1 MIFDRLPVVVVA
13 AFGFVLAW
21 RSFCV
26 SSSCPWPRYKA
37 SHRRRSPPF
46 NSSAFPAAMA
56 AELHLSVA
64 RALCCLS
71 PPSKYGS
78 ELSVMPCFSLT
89 YSFYL
94 YRTEHAGTASLP
106 FTPRPSVMA
115 AELAS
120 AVAGLLRLLS
130 LISLSCFALTSVP

>member
-1 MIFDRLPVVVVA
+1 
-13 AFGFVLAW
+13 
-21 RSFCV
+21 
-26 SSSCPWPRYKA
+26 
-37 SHRRRSPPF
+37 
-46 NSSAFPAAMA
+46 MA

-64 RALCCLS
+64 RALWCLS

-78 ELSVMPCFSLT
+78 ELSVMPCCSLT

-94 YRTEHAGTASLP
+94 YRTEHAGTTSPP

-120 AVAGLLRLLS
+120 TVAGLLRLLS